1 MYLRTH
7 SALRYCW
14 HMAESRKAHLHGLLP
29 LEHLSEDITEFIQ
42 VIKSRSVRVEL
53 LLRGMLGSK

>member
-1 MYLRTH
+1 
-7 SALRYCW
+7 
-14 HMAESRKAHLHGLLP
+14 MAESRKAHLHGLLP